1 MEGEKR
7 RSKDDTWKADEL
19 KKHLKTSRSDSQ
31 SEDRR
36 HRQRKARDGDR
47 HDADDYKEGTQKDQD
62 KERAALKEK
71 MRFKSSERHR
81 DEKREKVRE
90 KEYSEGQEREKNPV
104 IHERYTKEE
113 KSGERHSGKEKERK
127 HKKEEL
133 ALLENVMK
141 AYGERSKEHHK
152 RRGSKDYTDHPK
164 LKGDERERRHTE
176 RKNGERKNSVGEDSA
191 NRHEEREHRHRPH
204 KEQDPDKERRQRHK
218 EKREQEFVA
227 VEEKEKHLKLKS
239 FTSLRDGEEGH
250 VSRRHKEQSHH
261 GGRHHRETGESQ
273 QKEESEEKKR
283 DHHKHGEH
291 RSHHRSSRHEGNS
304 DHRHE
309 RSAKE
314 KVKKHGTGERE
325 DIKQD
330 HHKANDL
337 SAMGPSHKRQ
347 ASEEE
352 EQEEENEVKKGTSYP
367 DPDHDSST
375 NYEDDFEDYEDD
387 FDDVDDEDDEE
398 EEDNQEQE
406 KEEGE
411 AEQRVN
417 KPLMAKNTEIEE
429 IRKAIY
435 AENEMIGSLLPK
447 QRKKEF
453 HPKEPEK
460 KPKIER
466 QDSSAHMA
474 KSGKF
479 IDFQTAKQRQNNRK
493 IASQQKKRSAELLR
507 LIDLDFSVSVCLLD
521 LPPVNEYDMYIRN
534 FGKIN
539 TKQAYCQWNEDNL
552 DRDIQTEEI
561 ETQEK
566 WTQHPGE
573 TALVCGG
580 LKSTS
585 DVSPLTPKIDSQRLA
600 SFLRSACQVIEV
612 LLEEDQVAI
621 QPRRNLRSRP
631 SSLSISDR
639 CFQLNTDLPFLNGPM
654 FFLGR
659 KISHLH
665 ISQAQRQALLSVHG
679 LPEKSSGL
687 LLDRKYIICVW
698 NVWQPSSPQ
707 KLLFCES
714 QVTCCCFSPSK
725 AILVFAGTVD
735 GSVLVWDLR
744 EDSRMHFSMK
754 VNETNWTFRS
764 PTFSTDGVFAP
775 INHTCPVLTIE
786 PISTSVFKEQNSGLS
801 YLSFQE
807 EMLGLSFQIASMDE
821 NGTLTLWVVVEL
833 QKGDLAGSQSDLG
846 LIPGGKIK
854 LVHSSTV
861 QLNCSLSP
869 KDMFMGVP
877 QTLNIK
883 FLPSNPNHF
892 VVGTDV
898 AVVSHGTRHELKVP
912 PKWFK
917 PQQGGPRSSRV
928 NAIDFSPF
936 GKPIFL
942 VGCSDGSI
950 RLHQMTSELPLM
962 QWNNSTSGKPIIALQ
977 WALTR
982 PAVFFV
988 LDATSVVYIWDLLEN
1003 DLSPVAKQPIWSDM
1017 VITMAVLGE
1026 PEKPNGL
1033 LGIALAKES
1042 GTIDIKYVKKKW
1054 ALPQPEE
1061 SEKLNLRLQQTL

>member
-1 MEGEKR
+1 MEGDKR
-7 RSKDDTWKADEL
+7 RTKDDTWKSDEL
-19 KKHLKTSRSDSQ
+19 KKHLKISRSDSQ

-36 HRQRKARDGDR
+36 HRQRKARDGDKN
-47 HDADDYKEGTQKDQD
+47 DTDDYKEGLQKDQD
-62 KERAALKEK
+62 KERVKEK
-71 MRFKSSERHR
+71 VRFKSSERHQ
-81 DEKREKVRE
+81 DERREKGRE
-90 KEYSEGQEREKNPV
+90 KDYPGERVNEKIPV
-104 IHERYTKEE
+104 THEKYTKKE
-113 KSGERHSGKEKERK
+113 KHITGNSRERHSGKERERK
-127 HKKEEL
+127 HKKDDRRQIL
-133 ALLENVMK
+133 MENAMA
-141 AYGERSKEHHK
+141 AYGKRSKEHYK
-152 RRGSKDYTDHPK
+152 RRESKDHADHPK
-164 LKGDERERRHTE
+164 IKGEERERRHTE
-176 RKNGERKNSVGEDSA
+176 RKNEERKDSLGEVSA
-191 NRHEEREHRHRPH
+191 NRYEEREHRHKAQ
-204 KEQDPDKERRQRHK
+204 KEQDPDKDRRQRHK
-218 EKREQEFVA
+218 EKKEHDFSA
-227 VEEKEKHLKLKS
+227 VEGKEKYLKLKNLIS
-239 FTSLRDGEEGH
+239 VKDGEESH
-250 VSRRHKEQSHH
+250 ISRKHKEQARH
-261 GGRHHRETGESQ
+261 GGRHHSGNGESQ
-273 QKEESEEKKR
+273 QKEESEEKER
-283 DHHKHGEH
+283 DHKHSEH
-291 RSHHRSSRHEGNS
+291 RSHRKSSRHEG
-304 DHRHE
+304 DTGHPHE
-309 RSAKE
+309 RNTKE
-314 KVKKHGTGERE
+314 IIKKRDMSERE
-325 DIKQD
+325 DVKRN
-330 HHKANDL
+330 HHRADDL
-337 SAMGPSHKRQ
+337 SAMGPHHKRQ
-347 ASEEE
+347 AYEEE
-352 EQEEENEVKKGTSYP
+352 EEENEQKQGTAYP
-367 DPDHDSST
+367 DTDYSV

-387 FDDVDDEDDEE
+387 FDDVDDEDDE
-398 EEDNQEQE
+398 DNQEQE
-406 KEEGE
+406 KEERE
-411 AEQRVN
+411 AEEKLKKIN
-417 KPLMAKNTEIEE
+417 IAKNSEIAE
-429 IRKAIY
+429 IQKAIN
-435 AENEMIGSLLPK
+435 AENEKIETFLPK

-453 HPKEPEK
+453 HPKQHEK
-460 KPKIER
+460 KPKLEK
-466 QDSSAHMA
+466 QKSSAHIPM
-474 KSGKF
+474 SGKF
-479 IDFQTAKQRQNNRK
+479 IDFQTAKQRQNIRK
-493 IASQQKKRSAELLR
+493 IATQQKKRSTELLR
-507 LIDLDFSVSVCLLD
+507 FIDLDFSVSFCLLD

-552 DRDIQTEEI
+552 DRDVQTEEI

-573 TALVCGG
+573 TAIVCGG
-580 LKSTS
+580 PKSSS
-585 DVSPLTPKIDSQRLA
+585 DISAFTPKIDSQRLA

-612 LLEEDQVAI
+612 LLEEDQVAT

-639 CFQLNTDLPFLNGPM
+639 CFQLNTDLPFLNG
-654 FFLGR
+654 R

-679 LPEKSSGL
+679 LPEKSNDL

-725 AILVFAGTVD
+725 AILAFAGTVD

-744 EDSRMHFSMK
+744 EDSRMHHSIK

-764 PTFSTDGVFAP
+764 PTFSTDGVFAS
-775 INHTCPVLTIE
+775 INHTCPVLMIE
-786 PISTSVFKEQNSGLS
+786 PVSTSVFKEQNSGLS
-801 YLSFQE
+801 YLSSPE
-807 EMLGLSFQIASMDE
+807 EILGLSFQIASMDE
-821 NGTLTLWVVVEL
+821 NGSLSLWVVVEL

-861 QLNCSLSP
+861 QLNCSFCP
-869 KDMFMGVP
+869 KDTMFMGVP

-898 AVVSHGTRHELKVP
+898 AIVSHGTRHELRVP

-917 PQQGGPRSSRV
+917 PQQGGARSTRV

-962 QWNNSTSGKPIIALQ
+962 QWNNSTTGQPIIALQ

-1003 DLSPVAKQPIWSDM
+1003 DLSPVAKQPIWSDK

-1026 PEKPNGL
+1026 PEKPSGL

-1061 SEKLNLRLQQTL
+1061 SEKLNLLLQQAL